1 MNVGKRFTFGKMKN
15 ELKNGRGVE
24 NWPSAESNVGGGGEK
39 ICGVLEC
46 GMRMTSPTLI
56 SLFYAIWFTNDEWK

>member
-24 NWPSAESNVGGGGEK
+24 NWPSAESNGGRGNREKLWCVGMWNEWNDFSHFDFF
-39 ICGVLEC
+39 VLC
-46 GMRMTSPTLI
+46 FLV
-56 SLFYAIWFTNDEWK
+56 DK